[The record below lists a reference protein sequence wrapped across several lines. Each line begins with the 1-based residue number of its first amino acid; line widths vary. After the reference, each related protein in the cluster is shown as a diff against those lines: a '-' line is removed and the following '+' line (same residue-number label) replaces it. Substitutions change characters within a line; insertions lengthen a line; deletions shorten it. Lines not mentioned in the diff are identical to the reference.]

1 MKRYPAYKPSDVQ
14 WLGEIPDH
22 WEVRRLKYI
31 VDFVSRGNAPD
42 YVEQSDVCAV
52 SQGCVQRDGLHL
64 ENVKFHGGSADGF
77 KGLLK
82 DGDLLINSTGTGT
95 LGRCSIFAKEDDD
108 AHVYFADGHVTILRD
123 TTTSINPD
131 YLYSFFRTRQEEI
144 TVFASEGATNQI
156 ELQRERLRSF
166 SLPLPDIDEQTAIV
180 SYLDRKNAEIDGF
193 VASKR
198 KLIALLNEE
207 RAAFIQKIV
216 LRGLNPDAPMKQTG
230 VDWLG
235 EVPAHWEV
243 RRNISLFGQ
252 RIERGSAELPILVV
266 SLHTGVTVGDEDSA
280 DAPQRLIEDRTAYKR
295 TNSGDIAYN
304 MMRMWQGAVGVT
316 PVDGLVSPAYV
327 VAYPLANVDSRFY
340 CYLFRTDVYKN
351 EVNRQSR
358 GIVSDRNRLYWQDFK
373 QMLSPF
379 PPLSEQQAIV
389 AEIEEQSQRIDAAI
403 SRIEREIELI
413 NEYRTALISEVV
425 TGKIDVRDR
434 G

>member
-1 MKRYPAYKPSDVQ
+1 MVFEP
-14 WLGEIPDH
+14 I
-22 WEVRRLKYI
+22 I
-31 VDFVSRGNAPD
+31 FVNTTYLTNVFKTKLYASHFTIRSRGIGTGFFRLYTPD
-42 YVEQSDVCAV
+42 FNAV
-52 SQGCVQRDGLHL
+52 S
-64 ENVKFHGGSADGF
+64 
-77 KGLLK
+77 
-82 DGDLLINSTGTGT
+82 I
-95 LGRCSIFAKEDDD
+95 
-108 AHVYFADGHVTILRD
+108 
-123 TTTSINPD
+123 
-131 YLYSFFRTRQEEI
+131 
-144 TVFASEGATNQI
+144 
-156 ELQRERLRSF
+156 
-166 SLPLPDIDEQTAIV
+166 PLPSIDEQTVIV

-198 KLIALLNEE
+198 KLIALLNEG
-207 RAAFIQKIV
+207 RAAFIQKVV
-216 LRGLNPDAPMKQTG
+216 LRGLNPDAPMKQTS

-235 EVPAHWEV
+235 EVPEHWEV

-252 RIERGSAELPILVV
+252 RIERGIAELPILVV

-280 DAPQRLIEDRTAYKR
+280 DAPQRLIEDRTSYKR
-295 TNSGDIAYN
+295 TNTGDIAYN

-327 VAYPLANVDSRFY
+327 VAYPLENVDSRFY

-379 PPLSEQQAIV
+379 PPLAEQQAIV

-403 SRIEREIELI
+403 SQIEREIELI